1 MKAIILSILLLSAW
15 THSLAA
21 PKNSFR
27 GFVSVAEDRELFVDW
42 FQRSE
47 NSETIVLLNGL
58 TYDTTDWEALAQQL
72 AALGKNVLRYDA
84 WGQGE
89 SLKRSGELTS
99 AVTIQQQ
106 VEDLRSVLEELG
118 VERSVV
124 LVGLSY
130 GGAVGL
136 AFQAKYPDLVMINIP
151 VAPFLGPLAAQDLS
165 IRNQV
170 AAVRAQGALNPLNSL
185 SDDEMYDY
193 FLKIQILTTY
203 PQAEPSILRFPGKID
218 GVFRLVQG
226 VRRWRVE
233 SVLAALGSRPIH
245 LVTADLDQYVPK
257 LDFVNFWN
265 RLPPQSRKSYLNVL
279 FSEHKVPERYPFFL
293 SRWIQKIVN
302 RQKLAWSG
310 KAYAGN
316 PLSGLVSDGFSV
328 TSIYF

>member
-185 SDDEMYDY
+185 SHDEMYD
-193 FLKIQILTTY
+193 
-203 PQAEPSILRFPGKID
+203 
-218 GVFRLVQG
+218 
-226 VRRWRVE
+226 
-233 SVLAALGSRPIH
+233 
-245 LVTADLDQYVPK
+245 
-257 LDFVNFWN
+257 
-265 RLPPQSRKSYLNVL
+265 
-279 FSEHKVPERYPFFL
+279 
-293 SRWIQKIVN
+293 
-302 RQKLAWSG
+302 
-310 KAYAGN
+310 
-316 PLSGLVSDGFSV
+316 
-328 TSIYF
+328 

>member
-1 MKAIILSILLLSAW
+1 
-15 THSLAA
+15 
-21 PKNSFR
+21 
-27 GFVSVAEDRELFVDW
+27 
-42 FQRSE
+42 
-47 NSETIVLLNGL
+47 
-58 TYDTTDWEALAQQL
+58 
-72 AALGKNVLRYDA
+72 
-84 WGQGE
+84 
-89 SLKRSGELTS
+89 
-99 AVTIQQQ
+99 
-106 VEDLRSVLEELG
+106 
-118 VERSVV
+118 
-124 LVGLSY
+124 
-130 GGAVGL
+130 
-136 AFQAKYPDLVMINIP
+136 
-151 VAPFLGPLAAQDLS
+151 
-165 IRNQV
+165 
-170 AAVRAQGALNPLNSL
+170 
-185 SDDEMYDY
+185 
-193 FLKIQILTTY
+193 LKIQILTTY